1 MPEELVHD
9 SDAQELQSAIE
20 VMQAEFITVH
30 KELEALRETSADPAT
45 LKRRIAN
52 LEEERDQL
60 GSKIQSTKAKVNGKV
75 AGPKLE
81 QLRQLSSALRRE
93 REREVELQVG
103 DERRLAMPRFQSCSL
118 SIGSPFAC
126 LYTIQEKSPWV
137 VVYVAELGARS

>member
-1 MPEELVHD
+1 MHD
-9 SDAQELQSAIE
+9 ADAQELQSAIE

-103 DERRLAMPRFQSCSL
+103 QHRGRPGFIRVPF
-118 SIGSPFAC
+118 ISPFC
-126 LYTIQEKSPWV
+126 VSIYHPTESQ
-137 VVYVAELGARS
+137 YMVAVWLG